1 MPLTLTLALENWD
14 HFHLQFFEDNDRM
27 QVMYEKARRA
37 CLDRRVRC
45 QETISKTLLAHGLA
59 GLFIHPERVLIPSAL
74 PQNGRNPRKNTAF
87 HCAHL
92 PETAFETI
100 ARSLAEGVGIAATAR
115 IQNVDKKT
123 VLLLLEKAAEYAGKA
138 QRTLLSNVEVS
149 ECQLDEM
156 WSFIGKKEKNLE
168 SLEKLKGELGD
179 AWIWIALDAVN
190 KVVLAQV
197 IGKRT
202 ASHAVRLL
210 QEVKRVT
217 ARMPDLFSSDQL
229 DQYETALLQVYGELI
244 QPHRKPGPGRP
255 PKPRLVPSNNLC
267 YVQVVKRYKNYRVVK
282 VDREIVFGDPEKV
295 NQILGS
301 STVSRKI
308 NTSFVERGN
317 NTIRHT
323 DSRCTRKTLR
333 FSKCK
338 RNHHRQLVLSLA
350 YYHLCRPHGSLT
362 KRHGKPTTP
371 FMAARLTDHVWT
383 MQELLR
389 FDPGIPCQ

>member
-14 HFHLQFFEDNDRM
+14 YPHRHFFEGSDRA
-27 QVMYEKARRA
+27 QTIYEKARRA

-45 QETISKTLLAHGLA
+45 QETISKSLRAHGLA
-59 GLFIHPERVLIPSAL
+59 GLFINPERVLISSEL
-74 PQNGRNPRKNTAF
+74 SQNGRNPRKNTAF

-92 PETAFETI
+92 SEPTFETI

-115 IQNVDKKT
+115 IQTVDKKT
-123 VLLLLEKAAEYAGKA
+123 VLLVLEKAAEFAEKV

-168 SLEKLKGELGD
+168 PLERLKGELGD

-202 ASHAVRLL
+202 GSHAVRLL
-210 QEVKRVT
+210 EEVKRVT
-217 ARMPDLFSSDQL
+217 VCMPDLFSSDQL
-229 DQYETALLQVYGELI
+229 DQYENALLQVYGELV
-244 QPHRKPGPGRP
+244 QPPRKPGPGRP
-255 PKPRLVPSNNLC
+255 PKPRFVPPDNLC
-267 YVQVVKRYKNYRVVK
+267 YVQVVKKYKKYRVVK
-282 VDREIVFGDPEKV
+282 VDRKIVFGDPEKV
-295 NQILGS
+295 DRILGS
-301 STVSRKI
+301 STVSSKI
-308 NTSFVERGN
+308 NTSYVERGN
-317 NTIRHT
+317 NTLRHT

-338 RNHHRQLVLSLA
+338 RNHERQLVLSLA

-371 FMAARLTDHVWT
+371 FMAARLTDHVWS
-383 MQELLR
+383 MEELLR
-389 FDPGIPCQ
+389 FDSEKQRR